1 MRRLRGEE
9 GSALVEFAL
18 SSTVLFLCLF
28 GILGLCG
35 ALYTYNFVVDAA
47 HEATRYAIVR
57 GSDCTGLT
65 NCPLSTNATTASAT
79 LQTYLQSLGYPG
91 IVANHLSASL
101 TWSGANSPT
110 NAPGNTVSVTVTY
123 TYPLNIPFWSQSG
136 NILHLSN
143 TSEMTISQ

>member
-9 GSALVEFAL
+9 GSALLEFAI

-57 GSDCTGLT
+57 GSSCSGLS
-65 NCPLSTNATTASAT
+65 NCPLSSNATTASTA
-79 LQTYLQSLGYPG
+79 LQTYVRNLSYPG
-91 IVANHLSASL
+91 INPNNLNLAL
-101 TWSGANSPT
+101 TWSPS
-110 NAPGNTVSVTVTY
+110 NAPGSTVSVTVTY
-123 TYPLNIPFWSQSG
+123 TYPLNIPFWRQSG
-136 NILHLSN
+136 TILNLTN
-143 TSEMTISQ
+143 TSQMTISQ

>member
-9 GSALVEFAL
+9 GSALVEFAI

-57 GSDCTGLT
+57 GSACSRLT
-65 NCPLSTNATTASAT
+65 NCNLSSSTT
-79 LQTYLQSLGYPG
+79 LQTYVRSLGYPG
-91 IVANHLSASL
+91 INPNNLTVAA
-101 TWSGANSPT
+101 TWSPT
-110 NAPGNTVSVTVTY
+110 APPMHRAIR
-123 TYPLNIPFWSQSG
+123 YP
-136 NILHLSN
+136 
-143 TSEMTISQ
+143 

>member
-9 GSALVEFAL
+9 GSTLVEFAI
-18 SSTVLFLCLF
+18 SSSVLFLSLF
-28 GILGLCG
+28 GIFGLCG
-35 ALYTYNFVVDAA
+35 ALYSYNFVADAA
-47 HEATRYAIVR
+47 REATRYAIVR
-57 GSDCTGLT
+57 GSSCSGLT
-65 NCPLSTNATTASAT
+65 NCNLTTSAP
-79 LQTYLQSLGYPG
+79 LQTYVRTLGYPG
-91 IVANHLSASL
+91 INTNNLTAAA

>member
-1 MRRLRGEE
+1 MREEE
-9 GSALVEFAL
+9 GSALVEFAI
-18 SSTVLFLCLF
+18 SSSVLFLCLF

-35 ALYTYNFVVDAA
+35 ALYTYNYVVDAA

-57 GSDCTGLT
+57 GSSCSGLT
-65 NCPLSTNATTASAT
+65 NCPLSTNATTASTA
-79 LQTYLQSLGYPG
+79 LQTYLRNLGYPG
-91 IVANHLSASL
+91 INPNNLTLAA

-123 TYPLNIPFWSQSG
+123 TYPLNIPFWRQSG
-136 NILHLSN
+136 TILNLSN